1 MGVAAHI
8 NQLGL
13 KLKDSNGEKIPIIN
27 TMGTGQ
33 DWVKTAAILVG
44 DTVSIPRAE
53 SIISF
58 VGGSNGTFVP
68 YGHVSFVKEV
78 YPDDSFLVSETN
90 VGGRRFSQAD
100 SAMNFDYTTK

>member
-1 MGVAAHI
+1 MISYLVR
-8 NQLGL
+8 
-13 KLKDSNGEKIPIIN
+13 KIDLDI
-27 TMGTGQ
+27 
-33 DWVKTAAILVG
+33 VEASAAILVG

-78 YPDDSFLVSETN
+78 YPDDLFLVSETN